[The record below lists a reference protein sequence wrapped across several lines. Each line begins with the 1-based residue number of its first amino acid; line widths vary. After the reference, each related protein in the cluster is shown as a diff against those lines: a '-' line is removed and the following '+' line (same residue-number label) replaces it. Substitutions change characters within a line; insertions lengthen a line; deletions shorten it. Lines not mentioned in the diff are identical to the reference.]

1 MAEQTNGN
9 KQLLSGVQVLDFTQY
24 LAGPSATR
32 LLADLGADVVKIER
46 APDGDLGRKI
56 HLVEPGISAFF
67 LAASAGKK
75 SVGVEFKN
83 PKGLEI
89 VRELIRQV
97 DVAVENYSP
106 GIMAKYGLDYAS
118 LKEINPRLIMC
129 SVSGYG
135 QDGPYAKHTSFDIIA
150 QAQSGVMAMTGEPDG
165 PPEYVGNYFG
175 DPNAGIHGALA
186 ICAALFHRAM
196 TGEGQYIDVSQLES
210 LVYLDYINFPL
221 FMMSQGAIQPHR
233 FGGDFFNICP
243 YGVYKATKGY
253 IVFAVAEHQWA
264 PLVKAMGK
272 PELATDPRYATQI
285 ARCQRRPEVRKYIED
300 WLQTFADDETPL
312 RILAEARVPSAPIL
326 DIPHAAAHPQLKAR
340 ELFQDLPHPILGV
353 TPIAK
358 SPFHFSTAQVEI
370 PFRAPFF
377 GEHNEEI
384 LQGRLGYT
392 SEQIAALYREGAIVQ
407 EAKVRELRET
417 GKLSVER
424 SL

>member
-1 MAEQTNGN
+1 MAQEATGR
-9 KQLLSGVQVLDFTQY
+9 KQLLSGVKVLDFTQY

-32 LLADLGADVVKIER
+32 LLADMGAEVIKIER

-75 SVGVEFKN
+75 SVGVDFKH
-83 PKGLEI
+83 PQGLAI
-89 VRELIRQV
+89 VRALVRQV
-97 DVAVENYSP
+97 DVVVENYSP
-106 GIMAKYGLDYAS
+106 GVMAKYGLDYAS
-118 LKEINPRLIMC
+118 LKELNPGLIMC

-135 QDGPYAKHTSFDIIA
+135 QDGPYAKFTSFDIVA

-175 DPNAGIHGALA
+175 DPNAGIHGALG
-186 ICAALFHRAM
+186 ICAALFHRAL
-196 TGEGQYIDVSQLES
+196 TGEGQYIDVSQLEA

-221 FMMSQGAIQPHR
+221 FLMSQGKIQPRR

-243 YGVYKATKGY
+243 YGVYKAKQGY
-253 IVFAVAEHQWA
+253 IVFAVAEHQWG
-264 PLVKAMGK
+264 PLVRAMGK
-272 PELATDPRYATQI
+272 PELETDPRYATQT

-312 RILAEARVPSAPIL
+312 KILTEARIPVAPVLDIAQVPS
-326 DIPHAAAHPQLKAR
+326 HPQLQAR
-340 ELFQDLPHPILGV
+340 GLFQDLPHPVLGS
-353 TPIAK
+353 TPVAK
-358 SPFHFSTAQVEI
+358 SPFHFSAASVEI
-370 PFRAPFF
+370 PSRAPFF

-392 SEQIAALYREGAIVQ
+392 PEQIAALYREGAIVQ
-407 EAKVRELRET
+407 EAKVRELREM
-417 GKLSVER
+417 GRL
-424 SL
+424 

>member
-1 MAEQTNGN
+1 MAQETNG
-9 KQLLSGVQVLDFTQY
+9 KRALLSGIKVLDFTQY

-32 LLADLGADVVKIER
+32 LLADMGADIVKIER

-56 HLVEPGISAFF
+56 HLVSPGISAFF

-75 SVGVEFKN
+75 SLGVDFKH
-83 PKGLEI
+83 PKALEI
-89 VRELIRQV
+89 VHELVRQV

-106 GIMAKYGLDYAS
+106 GVMAKYGLDYNS
-118 LKEINPRLIMC
+118 LQKINPRLIMC

-221 FMMSQGAIQPHR
+221 YLMSGGEITPSR

-243 YGVYKATKGY
+243 YGVYKAPKGY
-253 IVFAVAEHQWA
+253 VVFAVAEHQWP

-272 PELATDPRYATQI
+272 PELATDPRYATQV
-285 ARCQRRPEVRKYIED
+285 ARCQRRPEVRKYIEE

-312 RILAEARVPSAPIL
+312 RILSEARIPVAPIL
-326 DIPHAAAHPQLKAR
+326 DIPQAAAHPQLKAR
-340 ELFQDLPHPILGV
+340 ELFQNLPHPILGT

-358 SPFHFSTAQVEI
+358 SPFHLSATPVEI

-384 LQGRLGYT
+384 LQNRLGYT
-392 SEQIAALYREGAIVQ
+392 AEQIATLYREGVIVR
-407 EAKVRELRET
+407 EKAVRELRET
-417 GKLSVER
+417 GQL
-424 SL
+424 